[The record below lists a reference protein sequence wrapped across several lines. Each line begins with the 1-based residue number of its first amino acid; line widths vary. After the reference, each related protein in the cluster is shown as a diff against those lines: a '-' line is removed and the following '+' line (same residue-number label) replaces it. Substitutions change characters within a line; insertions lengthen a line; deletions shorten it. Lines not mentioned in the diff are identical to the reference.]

1 MAKFRLLAAHQLR
14 NTDLKA
20 DVLLLGDRETE
31 HLGDERGTIVG
42 DGTPYPV
49 IHATLEM
56 LPLDAEAEAM
66 LDVERERLSRNHA
79 SMNPIDQLPVVL
91 AQLTGGRDDYDDR
104 YLPGFPGVPRPQ
116 RGPHLVEDKS

>member
-20 DVLLLGDRETE
+20 DVLLLGDKETE
-31 HLGDERGTIVG
+31 HLGDERGTLVG

-49 IHATLEM
+49 VHATLEM

-66 LDVERERLSRNHA
+66 LNVERERLSRNHA

-116 RGPHLVEDKS
+116 KGPHLVEDKS

>member
-14 NTDLKA
+14 NTELKA

-31 HLGDERGTIVG
+31 HLGDERGTLVG

-49 IHATLEM
+49 VHATLEM
-56 LPLDAEAEAM
+56 LPLDADAEAM
-66 LDVERERLSRNHA
+66 LEVERERLASNHA
-79 SMNPIDQLPVVL
+79 SMNPIDQLPVML
-91 AQLTGGRDDYDDR
+91 AQLAGRDDYDNR
-104 YLPGFPGVPRPQ
+104 YVPGFPGVARPQ

>member
-20 DVLLLGDRETE
+20 DVLLLGDKETE
-31 HLGDERGTIVG
+31 HLGDERGTLVG

-49 IHATLEM
+49 VHATLEM

-66 LDVERERLSRNHA
+66 LNVERERLSRNHA

-91 AQLTGGRDDYDDR
+91 AQLTGSWSI
-104 YLPGFPGVPRPQ
+104 GFI
-116 RGPHLVEDKS
+116 EA